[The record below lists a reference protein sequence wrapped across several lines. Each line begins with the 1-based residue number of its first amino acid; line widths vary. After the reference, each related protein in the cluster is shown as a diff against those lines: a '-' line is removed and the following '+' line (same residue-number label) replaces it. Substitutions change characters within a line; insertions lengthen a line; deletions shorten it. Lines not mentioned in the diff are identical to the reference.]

1 MHNDN
6 INKYP
11 ILGRVRELKMYL
23 EMLKERHRKYK
34 NEILDDGEG
43 ATGLLI
49 RGEARQGL
57 TRVLDE
63 IIYITPAEIPVNRFL
78 MIKND
83 LTVSIG
89 LLIRN

>member
-1 MHNDN
+1 MHNEN

-11 ILGRVRELKMYL
+11 ILGRVKELKQYL
-23 EMLKERHRKYK
+23 EMLKERIRKFK
-34 NEILDDGEG
+34 KEIIDDEDGV
-43 ATGLLI
+43 AGLLI

-63 IIYITPAEIPVNRFL
+63 MIYITPAEIPVNRFM

-83 LTVSIG
+83 VTVSIT
-89 LLIRN
+89 